1 MVNHGANIR
10 KYLYLKK
17 RSSFRH
23 MLTKVVLLGIVYPMY
38 YINIEWIFS
47 TPCIL
52 CLENRNRSRYVYY
65 TIKFNSCKML
75 YFSTFS
81 QQHYLNHSHCC
92 KFVSPQNVCLIILK
106 KNVLT
111 RISQTITMTI
121 NVLMGWTLAS
131 IRENVF
137 SGMRTYRFETNLKWQ
152 ILYLDSYYL
161 DLKNTARQFRNK

>member
-1 MVNHGANIR
+1 
-10 KYLYLKK
+10 
-17 RSSFRH
+17 
-23 MLTKVVLLGIVYPMY
+23 MLTKVVLLDIVYPMY

-52 CLENRNRSRYVYY
+52 CLGNRNRSRYMYY
-65 TIKFNSCKML
+65 TIKFNSCKIL

-92 KFVSPQNVCLIILK
+92 KFLSPQNLCYSNHSK
-106 KNVLT
+106 KKKKSVVT

-121 NVLMGWTLAS
+121 NVLTGWTLAS

-137 SGMRTYRFETNLKWQ
+137 SGMRTYRFQTNLKWQ

-161 DLKNTARQFRNK
+161 DLKNVAR